1 VRTRLPVV
9 PSPNLVVV
17 CFPQVPN
24 EQGLPTSSAQSQ
36 SQQEQQQVTPPQA
49 VQQQEAAYGRQDS
62 SPGPG
67 AGVGAVDGGEGAEPG
82 AMTKSARKVGLED
95 FNFLAVLERRHFGKV
110 MLAEEKKT
118 SGLYAT
124 KVLKKESVIDND
136 EMERLVFFALSVL
149 FEPY

>member
-1 VRTRLPVV
+1 
-9 PSPNLVVV
+9 LVVV

-24 EQGLPTSSAQSQ
+24 EQGLPTSESPAQSQ
-36 SQQEQQQVTPPQA
+36 SQQEQHQVTPPQA

-62 SPGPG
+62 NPGPG
-67 AGVGAVDGGEGAEPG
+67 AGVGAVDGGDGTEPG
-82 AMTKSARKVGLED
+82 AMTMTKSTRTVGLED

-118 SGLYAT
+118 SRLYAT